1 MHGPKALNG
10 KAGEA
15 DYTKKYEDVLAVN
28 KLSALIY
35 FTCQGHL
42 FMQAG
47 EEFGRTKLGDENSY
61 RSDPAINMLDWKR
74 TEEYSE
80 LVDYYRGLIR
90 LRKRMTGLTC
100 KSADADKYITD
111 KTVLGEKLV
120 SFQVENP
127 GAEMERLF
135 VVYNA
140 SDGEA
145 TVALPEGTWF
155 VLADAQITDCCKPV
169 AGSDNTV
176 RVAAQSGMILGRK
189 AE

>member
-1 MHGPKALNG
+1 MENCI
-10 KAGEA
+10 
-15 DYTKKYEDVLAVN
+15 AV
-28 KLSALIY
+28 KG
-35 FTCQGHL
+35 QME
-42 FMQAG
+42 FMGLQIPVVYG
-47 EEFGRTKLGDENSY
+47 GFGRNQ
-61 RSDPAINMLDWKR
+61 M
-74 TEEYSE
+74 
-80 LVDYYRGLIR
+80 
-90 LRKRMTGLTC
+90 
-100 KSADADKYITD
+100 YITD

-169 AGSDNTV
+169 TGSDNTV